1 MIVVLLVAVVTLMWC
16 ESLVWREALMWH
28 AVAFVV
34 HVCSLNVGVR
44 SVCSVVFD
52 DWRCIL
58 GVSVVL
64 RVACYCCVAG
74 WRAAILTIAVHVWC
88 VW

>member
-1 MIVVLLVAVVTLMWC
+1 MLLDAAVVTLMWHGIT
-16 ESLVWREALMWH
+16 LVWREALMRQV
-28 AVAFVV
+28 VALVV
-34 HVCSLNVGVR
+34 HICCSLNAGVR
-44 SVCSVVFD
+44 PVCSVVFD
-52 DWRCIL
+52 DWWCVL

-74 WRAAILTIAVHVWC
+74 CRAAFLTVTVHVWC